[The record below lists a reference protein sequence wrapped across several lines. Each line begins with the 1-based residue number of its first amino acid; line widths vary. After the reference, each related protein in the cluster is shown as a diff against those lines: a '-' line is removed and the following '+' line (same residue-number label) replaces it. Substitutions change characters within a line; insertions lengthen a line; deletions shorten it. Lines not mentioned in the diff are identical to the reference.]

1 MRRRPWKPPGA
12 YFSAETREFFLAPIG
27 SSIRVAAR
35 NDGPARRERRF
46 QSGYGMNPQE
56 LPQGADGAAP
66 VSDNQA
72 AKKRNQASR
81 LAHWNQVA
89 AKLGASRRLSAY
101 YHRRLAEIYRHLI
114 PPRARILELGC
125 SEGDLLAALEPEV
138 GVGVDFSGNMLD
150 RARERHPELQL
161 IQADVHDLEID
172 GTFDVIILSDLVN
185 DLWDIQA
192 VLERVAPLCT
202 SQTRIIV
209 NFYSRVWQL
218 PLEWVGRLGLA
229 RPTLPQ
235 NWVTAEDFSNL
246 LDLSGFEVL
255 RNWGEILCPFR
266 LPGLDAFL
274 NRFLGKLWPI
284 QWASM
289 TNFILA
295 RPVPRPEERPAEPL
309 VSVIVAARNEE
320 GNIPQIFERTPDLGG
335 GIEFVFVEGGSRD
348 DTFEAIRRE
357 LEKRPEISG
366 KLFKQPGKG
375 KGDAVRL
382 GFSEASGDILLILDA
397 DLSVAPEDL
406 PRFVEAL
413 QSGRG
418 EFINGVRLV
427 YPMEERAM
435 RFFNLLGNKFFSLA
449 FSWLLGQSIK
459 DTLCGTKVL
468 WREDYERIAA
478 NRSYFGEFDP
488 FGDYDLI
495 FGAAR
500 LNLKIVDI
508 PIRYRERTY
517 GAPNI
522 SRWRDGQLLLRM
534 VLFAARRLKFV

>member
-1 MRRRPWKPPGA
+1 M
-12 YFSAETREFFLAPIG
+12 
-27 SSIRVAAR
+27 
-35 NDGPARRERRF
+35 
-46 QSGYGMNPQE
+46 
-56 LPQGADGAAP
+56 
-66 VSDNQA
+66 
-72 AKKRNQASR
+72 
-81 LAHWNQVA
+81 
-89 AKLGASRRLSAY
+89 
-101 YHRRLAEIYRHLI
+101 
-114 PPRARILELGC
+114 
-125 SEGDLLAALEPEV
+125 
-138 GVGVDFSGNMLD
+138 
-150 RARERHPELQL
+150 
-161 IQADVHDLEID
+161 
-172 GTFDVIILSDLVN
+172 
-185 DLWDIQA
+185 
-192 VLERVAPLCT
+192 
-202 SQTRIIV
+202 
-209 NFYSRVWQL
+209 
-218 PLEWVGRLGLA
+218 
-229 RPTLPQ
+229 
-235 NWVTAEDFSNL
+235 
-246 LDLSGFEVL
+246 
-255 RNWGEILCPFR
+255 
-266 LPGLDAFL
+266 
-274 NRFLGKLWPI
+274 
-284 QWASM
+284 
-289 TNFILA
+289 
-295 RPVPRPEERPAEPL
+295 PRPEERPAEPL

>member
-1 MRRRPWKPPGA
+1 
-12 YFSAETREFFLAPIG
+12 
-27 SSIRVAAR
+27 
-35 NDGPARRERRF
+35 
-46 QSGYGMNPQE
+46 MNPPE
-56 LPQGADGAAP
+56 PAESTARPGGAAP
-66 VSDNQA
+66 AGDSQTAQERNQA
-72 AKKRNQASR
+72 AR

-89 AKLGASRRLSAY
+89 AEFSGSRRWSAY

-114 PPRARILELGC
+114 PLGSRVLELGC
-125 SEGDLLAALEPEV
+125 AEGDLLAALEPEV
-138 GVGVDFSGNMLD
+138 GVGVDFSEKMLAL
-150 RARERHPELQL
+150 ARDRHPELRL

-192 VLERVAPLCT
+192 ALERILPLCT
-202 SQTRIIV
+202 SRTRIIV
-209 NFYSRVWQL
+209 NCYSRAWQL
-218 PLEWVGRLGLA
+218 PFEWVGRLGLA
-229 RPTLPQ
+229 RPTLAQ
-235 NWVTAEDFSNL
+235 NWVTAEDLSNL

-255 RNWGEILCPFR
+255 RSWGEILCPLR
-266 LPGLDAFL
+266 VPGLNAFL

-309 VSVIVAARNEE
+309 VSIIVAARNEE
-320 GNIPQIFERTPDLGG
+320 GNIAQIFERTPELGG
-335 GIEFVFVEGGSRD
+335 GIEFVFVEGGSSD
-348 DTFEAIRRE
+348 DTFETIRRE
-357 LEKRPEISG
+357 LEKRPEITG
-366 KLFKQPGKG
+366 KLLKQPGKG
-375 KGDAVRL
+375 KGDAVRA
-382 GFSEASGDILLILDA
+382 GFAEASGDIFLILDA

-413 QSGRG
+413 RSGRG

-449 FSWLLGQSIK
+449 FSWLLGQPIK

-500 LNLKIVDI
+500 LNLRIVDV